1 MFMGVF
7 RSLKQSCLAKA
18 ISAIQWRVPLFLEP
32 FAMTELTAAP
42 SPASGLPSGEELFP
56 IREVVRLTGVNP
68 VTLRAWER
76 RYGLIQPVRTEGGHR
91 LYSQSDIE
99 AIRSIVAWTERGVAV
114 SKVGS
119 LLARG
124 SAARAAAATEEAGGA
139 GEWGE
144 WRERLAEAV
153 RHFDEVRLERLY
165 GQVFSTYPL
174 AVVFQDI
181 LMPLWQELQRQS
193 GFGQVSQFLFLDAF
207 LRARVLQRLQLS
219 RVAGGECVLVA
230 AIPEQARELELL
242 VAALLL
248 GGDSCTVRV
257 LPLGQPLDE
266 LSLVCQEVRP
276 QALVLYSTQAP
287 SAALLR
293 QMARLVLALDC
304 PLALAGEA
312 SVLGEASLAGS
323 AIACLGNSGRLMQ
336 RRLAQFLVGHLDT

>member
-1 MFMGVF
+1 
-7 RSLKQSCLAKA
+7 
-18 ISAIQWRVPLFLEP
+18 
-32 FAMTELTAAP
+32 MTELTAAP
-42 SPASGLPSGEELFP
+42 SPASGLPLGEELFP

-99 AIRSIVAWTERGVAV
+99 SIRSIIAWTERGVAV

-119 LLARG
+119 LLARNSGDKAEAPVEQG
-124 SAARAAAATEEAGGA
+124 SST

-144 WRERLAEAV
+144 WQDRLREAV
-153 RHFDEVRLERLY
+153 RHFDEVRLEQLY

-174 AVVFQDI
+174 ASVFQDV
-181 LMPLWQELQRQS
+181 LMPLWLELQQQD
-193 GFGQVSQFLFLDAF
+193 GFGQTSQWLFLDAF
-207 LRARVLQRLQLS
+207 LRARVLQRLQFS
-219 RVAGGECVLVA
+219 RAAAGRDCVLVA
-230 AIPEQARELELL
+230 AIPGQCRELELL
-242 VAALLL
+242 VTALLL
-248 GGDSCTVRV
+248 GGDSNPVRV
-257 LPLGQPLDE
+257 LPPGQPLDE

-276 QALVLYSTQAP
+276 QALVLYSTLAP

-293 QMARLVLALDC
+293 QLARLVLILDC

-312 SVLGEASLAGS
+312 AVLGEGSLAGS

-336 RRLAQFLVGHLDT
+336 RRLSQFLAGHLDT